1 VRPHADDFYLGVA
14 AAIIVVGA
22 VVATL
27 FLRRFDHRPRV
38 GGAIVAVMV
47 LLMLALALAPG
58 RVSDVA
64 ARNVRDTTALRD
76 GPLHPPDSTVP
87 WPAPPMRRVPIP
99 TTGAPPAPP
108 AGGAGRAPSAPPP
121 STTTP

>member
-1 VRPHADDFYLGVA
+1 VRPHADDLYLGVA

-22 VVATL
+22 VVATM

-47 LLMLALALAPG
+47 LLVLALALAPG

-64 ARNVRDTTALRD
+64 ARNVGTTALRD
-76 GPLHPPDSTVP
+76 GPLRPSESTVP

-99 TTGAPPAPP
+99 TTSVPPAPP